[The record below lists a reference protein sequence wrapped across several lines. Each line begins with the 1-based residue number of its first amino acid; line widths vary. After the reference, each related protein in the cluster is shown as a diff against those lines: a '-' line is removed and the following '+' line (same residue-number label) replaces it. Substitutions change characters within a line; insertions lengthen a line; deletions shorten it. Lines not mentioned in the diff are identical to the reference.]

1 MRFTLY
7 ISLLF
12 AWLPPYT
19 ATSETLPDSTTG
31 SGGISASY
39 LHGFLI
45 AHRPSLVPLQQNHA
59 NGFELCISKQT
70 TGNKVWQRLYN
81 YPSIGLKYQL
91 LNTGNPEQIGRGH
104 AIIPYIDF
112 VFGKNLNAQLHLMT
126 GFGLGYIEKP
136 FDVKNNYKNIA
147 IGSHLNGIINAS
159 VQFKI
164 KVFQKFYTD
173 AGLNLTHFSNGS
185 ITVPNLGINIITLK
199 GGITYYVGTS
209 KKIVREPAPSFE
221 KKYRNSVY
229 LAGAVKQIYPVMGAD
244 YYAVILSA
252 ARLKQL
258 SARKAIGVGADVH
271 YDSSIKFKISPEGGN
286 DKFTTG
292 IRAGL
297 NGSYEMIISDFS
309 LLIQMGGYLYNNA
322 KSDGTIYQRLGTRYQ
337 FTRNYF
343 ACVNLKTHWA
353 KADFFEWGFGIKF

>member
-1 MRFTLY
+1 MRFTQY
-7 ISLLF
+7 ILLLF
-12 AWLPPYT
+12 VWIAPYN
-19 ATSETLPDSTTG
+19 ATSETLPDSTAG
-31 SGGISASY
+31 SIGISVSY

-59 NGFELCISKQT
+59 DGYELCINKQT
-70 TGNKVWQRLYN
+70 TGSKIWQCIYN
-81 YPSIGLKYQL
+81 YPSIGLKYQF
-91 LNTGNPEQIGRGH
+91 LNSGNPEQIGRGH
-104 AIIPYIDF
+104 AIIPYVDF
-112 VFGKNLNAQLHLMT
+112 AFGKKLNAQLHLMA

-136 FDVKNNYKNIA
+136 FDVKKNYKNIA

-159 VQFKI
+159 VQYKI
-164 KVFQKFYTD
+164 MLFQKFYAD

-185 ITVPNLGINIITLK
+185 IVVPNLGINIVTVK
-199 GGITYYVGTS
+199 SGITYYIGNS
-209 KKIVREPAPSFE
+209 KKILREPPPSFE
-221 KKYRNSVY
+221 KKYRNTVY
-229 LAGAVKQIYPVMGAD
+229 LAGALKQIYPVLGAD

-252 ARLKQL
+252 AKLKQL
-258 SARKAIGVGADVH
+258 SARKAIGLGADVH

-286 DKFTTG
+286 NKFTTG

-297 NGSYEMIISDFS
+297 NGTYEMIISDFS

-337 FTRNYF
+337 FNKNYF

-353 KADFFEWGFGIKF
+353 KADFFEWGFGVKF